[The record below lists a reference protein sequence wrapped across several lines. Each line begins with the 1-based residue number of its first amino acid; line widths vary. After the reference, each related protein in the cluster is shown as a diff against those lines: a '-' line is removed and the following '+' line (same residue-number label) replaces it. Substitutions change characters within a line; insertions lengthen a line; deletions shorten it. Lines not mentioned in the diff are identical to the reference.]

1 MIILKNI
8 GELVEILIKI
18 GARND
23 EKIVIISRKDEKIV
37 IMIISRKNTAQI
49 NPAQDLAKYPRLER
63 CKSVQNLQI
72 PTNIS
77 APKGDNM

>member
-1 MIILKNI
+1 MIILKHI
-8 GELVEILIKI
+8 GELLEILIKI

-23 EKIVIISRKDEKIV
+23 EKIVK
-37 IMIISRKNTAQI
+37 ISRKNTAQI

>member
-1 MIILKNI
+1 MIILKHI
-8 GELVEILIKI
+8 GELLEILIKI
-18 GARND
+18 GAKND
-23 EKIVIISRKDEKIV
+23 EKIVKIWRK
-37 IMIISRKNTAQI
+37 STAQI

>member
-1 MIILKNI
+1 MIILKHI
-8 GELVEILIKI
+8 GELLEILIKI

-23 EKIVIISRKDEKIV
+23 EKIVK
-37 IMIISRKNTAQI
+37 ISRKNTAQI

-72 PTNIS
+72 S
-77 APKGDNM
+77 KKY